1 MRLFCM
7 KILQQKAIK
16 MFSALY
22 RQIKS
27 LLLKFLLL
35 YKKWISPMLPHAC
48 RYVPTCSEYM
58 YQAISE
64 YGIVK
69 GGWMGVK
76 RLLRC
81 HPWGSLCLT
90 RLQKNQIRLI
100 KTRINCP
107 KCFTNRLFYISN
119 WGMFD
124 TKKDFRRYYTN
135 ER

>member
-1 MRLFCM
+1 
-7 KILQQKAIK
+7 

-69 GGWMGVK
+69 GGWMGIK

-81 HPWGSLCLT
+81 HPWGGSGYDPVPLPN
-90 RLQKNQIRLI
+90 KASE
-100 KTRINCP
+100 K
-107 KCFTNRLFYISN
+107 SN
-119 WGMFD
+119 
-124 TKKDFRRYYTN
+124 TLNKDSD
-135 ER
+135 